1 MHLRHAI
8 TLGCLALCGARAAE
22 PPLRAAVTEAG
33 PPFVQSGPEGQVTGF
48 VPELFR
54 LIAQRMQR
62 TIVFTQMPAGALFEA
77 LDKGETDL
85 LPGPINATPDR
96 AAKLLFTEGYLW
108 SEYEF
113 AARSGEPVASLKD
126 LRGRRLAVHDHT
138 LYAEWAERNATRYG
152 FSIVPT
158 GSTLEA
164 AKAVLGHGADASLGA
179 SPVQDY
185 AAYHLAGFSLGLALP
200 ETRTHE
206 SAAVRRGNEELRDE
220 VEDALRCLKL
230 NGTVARLSKQWLGRE
245 PDAEDLENLVVPGY
259 GVPGLAGYDPKPR
272 KVGC

>member
-1 MHLRHAI
+1 MRLRHAVV
-8 TLGCLALCGARAAE
+8 LACLVSGAAPAE
-22 PPLRAAVTEAG
+22 EPALRAALTDTG
-33 PPFVQSGPEGQVTGF
+33 PPFVQPGPNGQLTGF

-54 LIAQRMQR
+54 LIAARMQR
-62 TIVFTQMPAGALFEA
+62 GIVFTQMPPGRLVDALTSGEA
-77 LDKGETDL
+77 DL

-96 AAKLLFTEGYLW
+96 AAKMLLIEGYLW

-113 AARSGEPVASLKD
+113 AARSGEPVSAFKD

-138 LYAEWAERNATRYG
+138 LYADWAEQNATRYG
-152 FSIVPT
+152 FSIVPAA
-158 GSTLEA
+158 STLAA
-164 AKAVLGHGADASLGA
+164 AKAVLDHSADASLGA

-185 AAYHLAGFSLGLALP
+185 AAYHMTGFSLGLALP

-220 VEDALRCLKL
+220 VEDSLRCLKL